1 MLRITFCQLSMG
13 AVDPD
18 SIELEATSFE
28 RHLPELLPRLV
39 PVEELRAM
47 FPSQEGAPSSCPL
60 QLMAMLLLQFR
71 YDLSE
76 RQLYQ
81 RCIRD
86 LGFRYALGLQPGS
99 KPPTPRTL
107 RRFRQRM
114 VATKGEDFLL
124 HLSLRLAREEH
135 LINDVAL
142 QALDSTNTDCR
153 GAIVD
158 TYNLVAAGI
167 RQVVRQ
173 VARCLGVR
181 PHEMAQC
188 WDVGRYMARSIKG
201 AAAIDWSD
209 EGQRNALLTEEIAD
223 ADRVARKVDELA
235 QTLTLPE
242 EVVEA
247 ARLLAHVARQDV
259 EQLDDGTFR
268 IARGTANGRVIS
280 VTDPEARHGHKS
292 QSKLIN
298 GFKTH
303 AMATVESQFVTGIA
317 ITDAATHDAQ
327 PTAKLIK
334 QAEANDVKPDEAVGD
349 AAYGTGANLRACNDL
364 GVQMRTK
371 IAQPSSRGAIPKQ
384 DFDINLEAMTVT
396 CPEGQ
401 TTEHYTLVQVGDGN
415 SARVPQFRFDRQVC
429 QLCERK
435 STCCSQTAKGGKRVI
450 KLNEFE
456 RELQDNRAFS
466 QTDRGKDVL
475 RSRSAIERLLSH
487 LVKMGMRHARFFS
500 IKRVQFQ
507 AYMVAAVYNV
517 QRLITLR
524 VQAAGT

>member
-1 MLRITFCQLSMG
+1 
-13 AVDPD
+13 
-18 SIELEATSFE
+18 
-28 RHLPELLPRLV
+28 
-39 PVEELRAM
+39 M
-47 FPSQEGAPSSCPL
+47 FPSQEGAPSRCPL
-60 QLMAMLLLQFR
+60 QMMAMLLLQFR

-76 RQLYQ
+76 RELYR

-114 VATKGEDFLL
+114 VAAKGDDFLL

-135 LINDVAL
+135 LIDDVAL

-158 TYNLVAAGI
+158 SYNLVAAGI
-167 RQVVRQ
+167 RQVVRH

-181 PHEMAQC
+181 PHEMAKR
-188 WDVGRYMARSIKG
+188 WDLSRYMARSIKG

-209 EGQRNALLTEEIAD
+209 EGQRNALLTQEVAD
-223 ADRVARKVDELA
+223 ADRVARTVDELA
-235 QTLTLPE
+235 KTLTLPD

-247 ARLLAHVARQDV
+247 ARLLARVARQDV

-268 IARGTANGRVIS
+268 IARGTAEGRIIS

-292 QSKLIN
+292 QSKRIN

-327 PTAKLIK
+327 PTMTLIK
-334 QAEANDVKPDEAVGD
+334 QAEANDVKPDETVGD
-349 AAYGTGANLRACNDL
+349 AAYGTGANLRACTHH
-364 GVQMRTK
+364 GVQMHTK
-371 IAQPSSRGAIPKQ
+371 VAQPSSRGAIPKH

-401 TTEHYTLVQVGDGN
+401 TTAHYTLVQVGDGN
-415 SARVPQFRFDRQVC
+415 SARVPQFRFARHVC

-435 STCCSQTAKGGKRVI
+435 SCCCSQTAKGGKRVI

-456 RELQDNRAFS
+456 HELQDNRAFS
-466 QTDRGKDVL
+466 QTVRGKDVL

-507 AYMVAAVYNV
+507 AYMVAAVYN
-517 QRLITLR
+517 L
-524 VQAAGT
+524 